1 MEITMPTIDVTFKQ
15 LAASAAERSERG
27 YAILIVKDDTDK
39 SFDYKEYNIIT
50 DLEEEDYTAKN
61 LQYIKDIFTFNPY
74 KVCVVRIDAT
84 AEEGKTVPTISNAL
98 TIVQN
103 NVKTGW
109 ITIADGTTEDFT
121 TLVSWIKGQ
130 VAKKKNYKAIVFDLA
145 TAPDEKHIVNVE
157 SQKVI
162 FNDDSIGEKEGVTYL
177 PSLIGILASCNINRS
192 ATYFV
197 CSNLKRVEEVDD
209 KDAALQA
216 GKFILFNDGDV
227 VRIAQGINSLTT
239 TNGKTLTDDMKFIET
254 VEVMDML
261 QDDIN
266 TVYKDYIGSYKN
278 KYNHQVLLISAI
290 NGYFTSLADADIL
303 DSEYENKSDI
313 NVEAQRKAWL
323 AVGKTEA
330 KDWNDIQVR
339 KNTFKKK
346 VFLAANVKILGSMTD
361 LDFDIN
367 LF

>member
-1 MEITMPTIDVTFKQ
+1 MTVSMPTIDVTFKQ

-27 YAILIVKDDTDK
+27 YAILIIRDDTNK
-39 SFDYKEYNIIT
+39 AFNYKEYNLIT
-50 DLEEEDYTAKN
+50 DVEEEDYTAKN
-61 LQYIKDIFTFNPY
+61 LQYIKDIFSFNPY
-74 KVCVVRIDAT
+74 KVCIVRIDA
-84 AEEGKTVPTISNAL
+84 EGNLSDAL
-98 TIVQN
+98 TIIQN

-109 ITIADGTTEDFT
+109 ITVADGTTEDFT
-121 TLVSWIKGQ
+121 TLASWIKGL
-130 VAKKKNYKAIVFDLA
+130 ASKKKTYKAIVFNLA

-157 SQKVI
+157 AQKVI

-209 KDAALQA
+209 KDAALQT

-239 TNGKTLTDDMKFIET
+239 TNGKTLTEDMKFIET
-254 VEVMDML
+254 VEVMDMI

-290 NGYFTSLADADIL
+290 NGYFTSLADEDIL
-303 DSEYENKSDI
+303 DEEYENKSDI

-323 AVGKTEA
+323 AVGKAEA

-339 KNTFKKK
+339 KNTFKRK

>member
-1 MEITMPTIDVTFKQ
+1 MAITMPTIDVTFKQ

-39 SFDYKEYNIIT
+39 SFNYKEYNLIT
-50 DLEEEDYTAKN
+50 DVEEENYSTIN
-61 LQYIKDIFTFNPY
+61 LQYINDIFTFNPY
-74 KVCVVRIDAT
+74 KVCIVRIDA
-84 AEEGKTVPTISNAL
+84 EGNTSDAL

-121 TLVSWIKGQ
+121 TLATWIKGQ

-145 TAPDEKHIVNVE
+145 TAPDEKHIVDIKA
-157 SQKVI
+157 QKVI

-192 ATYFV
+192 STYFV
-197 CSNLKRVEEVDD
+197 CSNLKRVEEVAD

-239 TNGKTLTDDMKFIET
+239 TNGKTLTEDMKFIET
-254 VEVMDML
+254 VEVMDMI

-290 NGYFTSLADADIL
+290 NGYFTSLADEDIL
-303 DSEYENKSDI
+303 DEEYENKSDI
-313 NVEAQRKAWL
+313 SVEAQRKAWL
-323 AVGKTEA
+323 AVGKAEA

-339 KNTFKKK
+339 KNTFKRK
-346 VFLAANVKILGSMTD
+346 VFLAANIKILGSMTD